1 MKKIELLSPV
11 GDIETLKYAIH
22 NGADAVYFGG
32 KSFGAR
38 KFAKN
43 FTNEEIIEAINYA
56 HLYGVKVYITAN
68 TIIYEDEVPSFL
80 EYIKFLYQSGVDAV
94 IMQDIGMISKV
105 RKLYPNLEVHA
116 STQMHN
122 HNDEGLKLLKSM
134 GVTRVVLDRELSLEE
149 INKLSTPIEKEIFI
163 HGALC
168 VSYSGC
174 CLFSSLN
181 GGRSGNR
188 GECVGSCRLPYK
200 LICND
205 KEIKTNGN
213 YLLSTRELNTTKKL
227 KEILD
232 SNVDSLKIEGRMKSP
247 EYVGYI
253 TKIYRMLIDK
263 YYNNEDMTITDK
275 DYTNLQKL
283 FNRKFTTG
291 YLFKDNIININ
302 SPNHQGII
310 LGRVIEVNNKK
321 ITIKLEEDVNQ
332 EDSIRFKE
340 SNLGTTLNYLY
351 NKKGLLVNNLKK
363 GDVLVIDNKIGLKT
377 KDTVLKTIDKKLQ
390 DEILHY
396 DEKKIPINF
405 KVTALANNP
414 LIVTIDDNINSIT
427 LTKDIIEKSKNIS
440 TSKEDIKKQLSK
452 LGNTCYK
459 LNSIEIITDDNIFIN
474 IKALNELRRELTSL
488 LDKKRIEIS
497 KKIIL
502 NEDKKDI
509 LTLNKSKKIK
519 LHILVRNEKQ
529 LKVCLKHHIDTI
541 IVDDESLY
549 QKYQDNKN
557 IYLKLDRVMNKFIEY
572 HDKQPVATELGS
584 VNKYGSNNTLITDYN
599 LNVVNNASVNYLK
612 SNNVKLV
619 TISPEISFERLKLL
633 NPNDIAIILYG
644 KMELMI
650 TKYCPLKEILNN
662 CNNCI
667 NDQNKYYLEDKDKNR
682 YLLLRKNCLTHIMHY
697 KNIKEDIKKYLN
709 IGITNFRIDL
719 LDETEEELEKI
730 LYSYQK

>member
-1 MKKIELLSPV
+1 M
-11 GDIETLKYAIH
+11 
-22 NGADAVYFGG
+22 
-32 KSFGAR
+32 
-38 KFAKN
+38 
-43 FTNEEIIEAINYA
+43 
-56 HLYGVKVYITAN
+56 
-68 TIIYEDEVPSFL
+68 
-80 EYIKFLYQSGVDAV
+80 
-94 IMQDIGMISKV
+94 
-105 RKLYPNLEVHA
+105 
-116 STQMHN
+116 
-122 HNDEGLKLLKSM
+122 
-134 GVTRVVLDRELSLEE
+134 
-149 INKLSTPIEKEIFI
+149 
-163 HGALC
+163 
-168 VSYSGC
+168 
-174 CLFSSLN
+174 
-181 GGRSGNR
+181 
-188 GECVGSCRLPYK
+188 
-200 LICND
+200 
-205 KEIKTNGN
+205 
-213 YLLSTRELNTTKKL
+213 
-227 KEILD
+227 
-232 SNVDSLKIEGRMKSP
+232 
-247 EYVGYI
+247 
-253 TKIYRMLIDK
+253 
-263 YYNNEDMTITDK
+263 
-275 DYTNLQKL
+275 
-283 FNRKFTTG
+283 
-291 YLFKDNIININ
+291 
-302 SPNHQGII
+302 
-310 LGRVIEVNNKK
+310 
-321 ITIKLEEDVNQ
+321 
-332 EDSIRFKE
+332 
-340 SNLGTTLNYLY
+340 
-351 NKKGLLVNNLKK
+351 VNNLKK

-557 IYLKLDRVMNKFIEY
+557 IYLKLDRVMTKFKEYENNKL
-572 HDKQPVATELGS
+572 VATELGS
-584 VNKYGSNNTLITDYN
+584 IKKYGSNNTLITDYY